1 MRAQTIGD
9 VTIHRILELE
19 GPFLPP
25 QEVFPKATPEA
36 LAPDMHWLNGHALCP
51 DTGKLIL
58 PVQSYV
64 VRTPQHTI
72 LIDTCIGCGKTS
84 GLPEWNDRDDDT
96 WLRNLNAA
104 GFSVEDIDY
113 VFCTHLHTDHSG
125 WNTRLLDGRWVPTF
139 PNAKY
144 ILSKTE
150 VETFAAKTTPSYVEN
165 VLPILEAGQAE
176 LVETDFALNDMVTL
190 IPSPGHTAG
199 HVCVQITS
207 GGQTAIMIGD
217 VIHSPIQ
224 LAHPDWS
231 MVYDDDMD
239 MAAATRMKLFD
250 DLCETST
257 LVLTAHLPSPS
268 AGQLVKHKNRPF
280 DFVYLEQDT

>member
-1 MRAQTIGD
+1 M
-9 VTIHRILELE
+9 
-19 GPFLPP
+19 PP
-25 QEVFPKATPEA
+25 SEVFPNATPDA
-36 LAPDMHWLNGHALCP
+36 LEPDMHWLLGHAICP
-51 DTGKLIL
+51 ETGKLIL

-64 VRTPQHTI
+64 VQTPDHTI
-72 LIDTCIGCGKTS
+72 LIDTCVGCGKTS
-84 GLPEWNDRDDDT
+84 GLPDWNDRDDDT
-96 WLRNLNAA
+96 WLRNLRTA
-104 GFSVEDIDY
+104 GFTPEDIDF

-150 VETFAAKTTPSYVEN
+150 VDAFAAKDAPSYHEN
-165 VLPILEAGQAE
+165 VLPILEAGQAQ
-176 LVETDFALNDMVTL
+176 LVETDFALNDRVTL
-190 IPSPGHTAG
+190 IPTPGHTTG
-199 HVCVQITS
+199 HVCVQIKS

-231 MVYDDDMD
+231 MVFDDDMD
-239 MAAATRMKLFD
+239 MAAATRIKLFD
-250 DLCETST
+250 GLCDTDT

-268 AGQLVKHKNRPF
+268 AGRITGHANRPY
-280 DFVYLEQDT
+280 DFKYVDKD